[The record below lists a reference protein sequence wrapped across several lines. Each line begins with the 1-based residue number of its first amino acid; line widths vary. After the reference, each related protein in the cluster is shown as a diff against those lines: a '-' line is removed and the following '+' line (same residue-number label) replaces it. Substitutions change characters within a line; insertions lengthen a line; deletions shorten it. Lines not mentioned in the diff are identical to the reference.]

1 MFILIIYY
9 MTILV
14 YLDAPDYI
22 SGIGSL
28 CGLAF
33 VLDRKIL
40 IWALNYIVILIMK
53 NTFCKDADLK
63 EDRGHKFA
71 EKQSVLSGFFL

>member
-9 MTILV
+9 LAILV
-14 YLDAPDYI
+14 YLDAPDYV

-28 CGLAF
+28 SGLAL
-33 VLDRKIL
+33 VLDRNTL

-53 NTFCKDADLK
+53 NTFCKDADFK
-63 EDRGHKFA
+63 EDRSHTFA
-71 EKQSVLSGFFL
+71 EKQSVCSGFL